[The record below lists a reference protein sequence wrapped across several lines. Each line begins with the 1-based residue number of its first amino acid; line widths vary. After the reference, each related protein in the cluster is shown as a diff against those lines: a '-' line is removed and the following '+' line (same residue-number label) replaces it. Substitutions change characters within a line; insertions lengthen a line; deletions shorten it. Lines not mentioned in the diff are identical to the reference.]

1 MAEPPALELGFQ
13 GNLIDARSGLTCN
26 AAIMTRGPLLS
37 MTDRRRSEARRAN
50 DGPQYSTVLT
60 AHQTRCRDETVDG
73 KLC

>member
-37 MTDRRRSEARRAN
+37 MTERGPSLN
-50 DGPQYSTVLT
+50 DGPQYSTVPT
-60 AHQTRCRDETVDG
+60 ARQTRCRDETVDG